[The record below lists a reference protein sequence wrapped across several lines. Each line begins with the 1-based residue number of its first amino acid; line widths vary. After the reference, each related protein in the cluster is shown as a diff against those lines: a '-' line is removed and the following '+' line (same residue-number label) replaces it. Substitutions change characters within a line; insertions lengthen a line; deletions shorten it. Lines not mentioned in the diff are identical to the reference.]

1 MSKRWT
7 DIIRDRLQKRSFKA
21 QKSDWQA
28 MESLLDQHIP
38 VVPGSGSA
46 GLSSGFFGSIGP
58 WIMGGL
64 LMLSTSTDTRS
75 DFREPSSAE
84 INTTETIEIPD
95 SERTGEPSADIVEG
109 ALLNDDKSEE
119 QAAQFELT
127 SDASTAVAETGAS
140 FTSTAE
146 EEKDAQ
152 LKPISAQSELPE
164 IENLQEEKGD
174 QEYLE
179 EGSYGEVSVPTMASK
194 SALPNSKIGASH
206 EFKAHQSAA
215 LSKKL
220 SAAKD
225 LQLIPTLS
233 SKLIYEGESAPLFL
247 GSMPLASASSMRSF
261 GIDAMRISMPLD
273 FQGSMGMDIRIE
285 HDLGR
290 HQLGWGLGFAQE
302 QVPYSFSGL
311 QQVEDIVQLSYWNVD
326 TAYDIKI
333 DSSWVILGINQGQ
346 WQVDTFYQGRLDSNF
361 VTRTDTQL
369 VNELKAFSGIISSRS
384 LYLPL
389 SYSWIIPHERWDF
402 RIGAQGSL
410 GMTETVERV
419 LDADVKIER
428 SFRYTVGA
436 ELGADYYFLP
446 DWALGISWNP
456 RYRAFSEARLEDQ
469 WQWDVLRLQL
479 RYRF

>member
-1 MSKRWT
+1 
-7 DIIRDRLQKRSFKA
+7 
-21 QKSDWQA
+21 
-28 MESLLDQHIP
+28 
-38 VVPGSGSA
+38 
-46 GLSSGFFGSIGP
+46 
-58 WIMGGL
+58 
-64 LMLSTSTDTRS
+64 
-75 DFREPSSAE
+75 
-84 INTTETIEIPD
+84 
-95 SERTGEPSADIVEG
+95 
-109 ALLNDDKSEE
+109 
-119 QAAQFELT
+119 
-127 SDASTAVAETGAS
+127 
-140 FTSTAE
+140 
-146 EEKDAQ
+146 
-152 LKPISAQSELPE
+152 
-164 IENLQEEKGD
+164 
-174 QEYLE
+174 
-179 EGSYGEVSVPTMASK
+179 
-194 SALPNSKIGASH
+194 
-206 EFKAHQSAA
+206 
-215 LSKKL
+215 
-220 SAAKD
+220 
-225 LQLIPTLS
+225 
-233 SKLIYEGESAPLFL
+233 
-247 GSMPLASASSMRSF
+247 
-261 GIDAMRISMPLD
+261 
-273 FQGSMGMDIRIE
+273 MDIRIE

-346 WQVDTFYQGRLDSNF
+346 WQVDTFYQGRLDSSF
-361 VTRTDTQL
+361 VTRTDTQF

-402 RIGAQGSL
+402 RIGALGSL

-419 LDADVKIER
+419 LDADVKIDR